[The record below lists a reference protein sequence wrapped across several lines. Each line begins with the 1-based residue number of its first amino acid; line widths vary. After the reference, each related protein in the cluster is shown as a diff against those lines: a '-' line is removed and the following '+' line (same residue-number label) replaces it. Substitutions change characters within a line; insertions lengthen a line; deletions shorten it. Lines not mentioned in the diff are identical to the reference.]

1 MNAIQTYIENLFKPL
16 PDSREVRRA
25 RTELLQMCED
35 RYTELRN
42 SGASDNEAVGQVIT
56 QFGNLDELADDLGIR
71 TEVDTYRD
79 SGVHLSKAEAEAFL
93 AQRRRTA
100 RFVAAGVFLCLIG
113 FGIIATLSMAE
124 DAPKGALF
132 TNTGPLSPLTTGL
145 AGLFL
150 FVAVGVSLFFV
161 SGSSGTDVNVKEF
174 DSVDLQ
180 PDVLLAYKKEKN
192 LRVRRSNVL
201 MAVGVALIILATA
214 AIAICGT
221 EADSS
226 DTPERLIQ
234 IGLMILFPLTGIGV
248 ALLTIGGMER
258 SAYSQLTSTNDYT
271 PEQLEARRKID
282 RIAGPYWCL
291 ATLVFL
297 VWGLAFDAWSVAW
310 MVWPIAGVLF
320 GLIASSI
327 SSSANRSPRSD
338 RRID

>member
-1 MNAIQTYIENLFKPL
+1 MNAIQSYIENLFKPL

-71 TEVDTYRD
+71 TEVDTYRE

-93 AQRRRTA
+93 AQRRRKS

-113 FGIIATLSMAE
+113 FGIIATLSFAE
-124 DAPKGALF
+124 ESPKGAFF
-132 TNTGPLSPLTTGL
+132 TNTAPFSPLTTGL
-145 AGLFL
+145 AGFFL
-150 FVAVGVSLFFV
+150 FVAIGVALFLL
-161 SGSSGTDVNVKEF
+161 SSSSSSVNVNEF
-174 DSVDLQ
+174 DSVDLH
-180 PDVLLAYKKEKN
+180 PDLLHAYKKEKSQRAKRN
-192 LRVRRSNVL
+192 NVL
-201 MAVGVALIILATA
+201 MAVGVALIILAAA

-226 DTPERLIQ
+226 DTPERLLQ

-248 ALLTIGGMER
+248 ALVTIGGMER

-327 SSSANRSPRSD
+327 SSSANRSSRSG
-338 RRID
+338 RHIN